1 MGDDSNGNEVGSNGS
16 EGSERAEQDP
26 KRRAIMRARRG
37 RTQETF
43 WYTIAGYLLV
53 TALTVV
59 TVVIGVT
66 LYSLPL
72 DSGLLLLGLI
82 VFSVLP
88 YPAFALDSGYLKS
101 MGSPWVP
108 RTRRYAAAGI
118 GVPIL
123 CWLIA
128 DTFFVT
134 VEAIGIG
141 LFSFL
146 PITVVLSAFYLVR
159 RHRHVGVP

>member
-1 MGDDSNGNEVGSNGS
+1 MDDDSNANGA
-16 EGSERAEQDP
+16 SERAEQDP

-37 RTQETF
+37 RTRETF
-43 WYTIAGYLLV
+43 WYTVAGYLVV
-53 TALTVV
+53 TAFTAV
-59 TVVIGVT
+59 TVVVGVT
-66 LYSLPL
+66 LYNLPL

-101 MGSPWVP
+101 MGSPWIP
-108 RTRRYAAAGI
+108 RARRYAAVGIAG
-118 GVPIL
+118 PIL

-128 DTFFVT
+128 DTFLPT

-146 PITVVLSAFYLVR
+146 PITVVLSVLYLVR

>member
-1 MGDDSNGNEVGSNGS
+1 MDDDSNVNGA
-16 EGSERAEQDP
+16 SERAEQDP

-37 RTQETF
+37 RTRETF
-43 WYTIAGYLLV
+43 WYTVAGYLVV
-53 TALTVV
+53 TAFTVV
-59 TVVIGVT
+59 TVVVGVT

-101 MGSPWVP
+101 MGSPWIP
-108 RTRRYAAAGI
+108 RARRYVAVGIAG
-118 GVPIL
+118 PLL
-123 CWLIA
+123 CWLLA
-128 DTFFVT
+128 DTFLPT

-146 PITVVLSAFYLVR
+146 PITVVLSVLYLVR